1 MLRPVPLSSSSY
13 RPILALAL
21 PVLAE
26 ESLNLLVG
34 YTDWVLAGRL
44 LPGDDP
50 KAAMGLVSYL
60 LWLLPSLFAAL
71 SIGALAVVARLVGA
85 GQRREAAH
93 VARQTLLVGMV
104 AAAGATWLAISG
116 GRWFVA
122 AMQLTAGPAQLAT
135 RYLQLVSLAI
145 PLIMLEQVGSA
156 CLRGAGDTVSGLVAR
171 GCVNLVNAAV
181 SLTLVVGLGPVP
193 SLGWDGLAIG
203 TVCGHV
209 VGGAIL
215 WYRLTWGRGG
225 LSLLLD
231 PPQGGSRWRLDVGV
245 VLRVL
250 RVGLPGGLDVWSV
263 LVGHLTYAAIINRLG
278 PLAQAAHGLGLQ
290 IEAMSYL
297 PGSAFGV
304 AAATLAGQSLGA
316 ADPRRAVRSVLISA
330 LCAALIMSAAGLVM
344 FFLGEW
350 LATLF
355 VGQRNE
361 LAILTGRLLKI
372 VAFSCPSL
380 ALLIVFL
387 GALRGSGDT
396 AWPLVITLVGLFGVR
411 LPLACLLAWDQIPLP
426 GWETSLTAAG
436 LGVAGAWIA
445 MVTDVILRSVL
456 AAGRFFHGGW
466 RKVVV

>member
-1 MLRPVPLSSSSY
+1 MPHASDSY

-71 SIGALAVVARLVGA
+71 SIGCLAVVARLVGA
-85 GQRREAAH
+85 GQRQEAAH
-93 VARQTLLVGMV
+93 VARQTLLVGLL
-104 AAAGATWLAISG
+104 AAAGATLLAARC

-122 AMQLTAGPAQLAT
+122 VMQLSAGPAELAT
-135 RYLQLVSLAI
+135 RYLHLVSLAI

-181 SLTLVVGLGPVP
+181 SITLVAGPGPIP

-203 TVCGHV
+203 TVCGHAA
-209 VGGAIL
+209 GGAIL
-215 WYRLTWGRGG
+215 WYRLNWGRGG
-225 LSLLLD
+225 LSLRMH
-231 PPQGGSRWRLDVGV
+231 PPPGASRWRPDLSTM
-245 VLRVL
+245 LRVL

-304 AAATLAGQSLGA
+304 AAATLAGQSLGE
-316 ADPRRAVRSVLISA
+316 ADPRRAVRSVLASA
-330 LCAALIMSAAGLVM
+330 LCAVLIMSGAGLVM
-344 FFLGEW
+344 FFAGEW

-355 VGQRNE
+355 VGQRTP

-411 LPLACLLAWDQIPLP
+411 LPLACLLAWDHVPLP
-426 GWETSLTAAG
+426 FLGTWLPAAG
-436 LGVAGAWIA
+436 LGVVGAWLA
-445 MVTDVILRSVL
+445 MVTDVTLRSVL
-456 AAGRFFHGGW
+456 AAGRFFQGGW
-466 RKVVV
+466 KKVSV

>member
-1 MLRPVPLSSSSY
+1 
-13 RPILALAL
+13 
-21 PVLAE
+21 
-26 ESLNLLVG
+26 
-34 YTDWVLAGRL
+34 
-44 LPGDDP
+44 
-50 KAAMGLVSYL
+50 MGLVSYV

-71 SIGALAVVARLVGA
+71 SIGSLAVVARLVGA
-85 GQRREAAH
+85 GQRQEAAH
-93 VARQTLLVGMV
+93 VARQTLLAGL
-104 AAAGATWLAISG
+104 AAAAAATWLAASC

-122 AMQLTAGPAQLAT
+122 AMQLTAGPAELAT
-135 RYLQLVSLAI
+135 RYLQLVSPAI

-156 CLRGAGDTVSGLVAR
+156 CLRGAGDTVSGLLAR

-181 SLTLVVGLGPVP
+181 SITLVVGLGPVP

-203 TVCGHV
+203 TTCGHL

-215 WYRLTWGRGG
+215 VYRLTWGRGG
-225 LSLLLD
+225 LSLRMEAL
-231 PPQGGSRWRLDVGV
+231 PGKGRWRPDAEAMR
-245 VLRVL
+245 RVL

-316 ADPRRAVRSVLISA
+316 ADPRRAVRSVLASA
-330 LCAALIMSAAGLVM
+330 LCAVLIMSGAGLVM
-344 FFLGEW
+344 FFAGEW

-355 VGQRNE
+355 VGERSE
-361 LAILTGRLLKI
+361 LAILTGRLLKV

-411 LPLACLLAWDQIPLP
+411 LPLACLLAWDRVPLP
-426 GWETSLTAAG
+426 LLDEGLPAAG
-436 LGVAGAWIA
+436 LGVTGAWLA
-445 MVTDVILRSVL
+445 MVTDVVLRSGL
-456 AAGRFFHGGW
+456 AAGRFFQGGW